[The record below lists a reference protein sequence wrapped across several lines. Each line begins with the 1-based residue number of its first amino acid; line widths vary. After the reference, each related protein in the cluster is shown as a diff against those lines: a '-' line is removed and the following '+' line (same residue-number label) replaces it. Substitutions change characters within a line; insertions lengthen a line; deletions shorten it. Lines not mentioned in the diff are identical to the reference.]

1 MAEKSGQAR
10 SKFALAEEVQKEG
23 NLLDAIISESR
34 IARSDTERSRA
45 KDLIG
50 EFVQQ
55 VLDGA
60 VVVKKDIETAI
71 GARIAALDEV
81 ISAQLNEVMHAPEF
95 QKLEGSWRG
104 LHYLVHQSETSTML
118 KIRVMNVSK
127 DDLRKDLERAAEFDQ
142 SALFKKVYEDE
153 YGTFGGSPYGALIGD
168 YEFTNHPQDIY
179 LLSKISQVASAAHA
193 PFISAAAPQLFGWE
207 SFNQLGEVRDLAK
220 I

>member
-1 MAEKSGQAR
+1 MAERSSQAKAKL
-10 SKFALAEEVQKEG
+10 SIAEEVQKEG
-23 NLLDAIISESR
+23 SLLDTIVAESR

-60 VVVKKDIETAI
+60 VVVKKDLETAI
-71 GARIAALDEV
+71 AARIAALDEA

-104 LHYLVHQSETSTML
+104 LHYLVHQSETGTML

-142 SALFKKVYEDE
+142 SALFKKVYED
-153 YGTFGGSPYGALIGD
+153 
-168 YEFTNHPQDIY
+168 
-179 LLSKISQVASAAHA
+179 
-193 PFISAAAPQLFGWE
+193 
-207 SFNQLGEVRDLAK
+207 
-220 I
+220 

>member
-1 MAEKSGQAR
+1 MAERSQAKAKL
-10 SKFALAEEVQKEG
+10 SIAEEVQKEG
-23 NLLDAIISESR
+23 SLLDTIVAESR

-60 VVVKKDIETAI
+60 VVVKKDLETAI
-71 GARIAALDEV
+71 AARIAALDEA

-104 LHYLVHQSETSTML
+104 LHYLVHQSETGTMM

-127 DDLRKDLERAAEFDQ
+127 DDLR
-142 SALFKKVYEDE
+142 
-153 YGTFGGSPYGALIGD
+153 
-168 YEFTNHPQDIY
+168 
-179 LLSKISQVASAAHA
+179 
-193 PFISAAAPQLFGWE
+193 
-207 SFNQLGEVRDLAK
+207 
-220 I
+220 